1 MLVLPI
7 AASRAMRAPARM
19 NLRRQLL
26 LVSLLTLVLPWA
38 GCQFIRETE
47 SALREGQQ
55 QMLAGTAQ
63 AIADSLAQFPREFL
77 VDGRAAEY
85 SADQLYA
92 HVLPSAPVIDG
103 YFDDWALPETS
114 LATLAGN
121 EAVRYVLGTF
131 RQNLF
136 LYVDVQDDNVV
147 YALPGGDRTLHSD
160 RVRVVTAAEDFVF
173 APEAPG
179 SLVPLRHA
187 ADDPPAEETRIAA
200 QWQVK
205 PQQGAGA
212 GGYRLEARLPRQ
224 LSGGAVGLVVTD
236 TDRADAPGVR
246 LASFEGPL
254 PGRLVTPSPL
264 LQSVA
269 MGYTQPGLR
278 LLVTDK
284 AGWRLAEAGSVST
297 AAVGAPESG
306 ASGWMR
312 LAYNLLL
319 EPGDAPELA
328 RPDPSGRE
336 QQPYIRQALDGE
348 PATSWFRSL
357 DSGRAVVAV
366 AQPVWSGT
374 VQTGAVVLQQGTDAI
389 LSLTNEALAR
399 LLGFTLIAT
408 LAVAA
413 ALLGYA
419 SWLSLRIRRLS
430 GAALHALDRDGVRT
444 DLPSIDARDEIGDL
458 SRSFSRVLRQLGDY
472 NAYLKSLASKLSHEM
487 RTPLTIVRS
496 SLENLE
502 HEPLSEEGAC
512 YTARAREGAERLQKI
527 LAAMSEA
534 SRVEELI
541 EHAEPES
548 FDLGSTLAAAVAAY
562 AGAWPKRRF
571 RFDSAPGDAPFHGSP
586 ELIVQMLDKL
596 VDNAVGF
603 SRDGDEIAVGL
614 SGADGQH
621 VIRITNPGPP
631 LPERMRGQLFDSMVS
646 VRPESPGKHLG
657 LGLFVARLIA
667 VGHRGTIAGFN
678 VEGGVCFEVR
688 LPMEEQA

>member
-1 MLVLPI
+1 
-7 AASRAMRAPARM
+7 M

-55 QMLAGTAQ
+55 RMLAGTAQ

-77 VDGRAAEY
+77 VNGEAARY
-85 SADQLYA
+85 SGDELYA
-92 HVLPSAPVIDG
+92 HALPSAPLVDG
-103 YFDDWALPETS
+103 YFDDWALPDHS
-114 LATLAGN
+114 LAALAGG
-121 EAVRYVLGTF
+121 ESVRYALGTF

-136 LYVDVQDDNVV
+136 LYVDVQDDDVLF
-147 YALPGGDRTLHSD
+147 ALPGADETLHSD
-160 RVRVVTAAEDFVF
+160 RVQVVTTGENREQRFVF

-179 SLVPLRHA
+179 ALVPLRRSPGEA
-187 ADDPPAEETRIAA
+187 AAEETRIAA
-200 QWQVK
+200 QWQ
-205 PQQGAGA
+205 ATA
-212 GGYRLEARLPRQ
+212 GGYRLEARVPQQ
-224 LSGGAVGLVVTD
+224 LLGPAVGLIVID
-236 TDRADAPGVR
+236 TDSVGSAGEH
-246 LASFEGPL
+246 LASFAEPL

-278 LLVTDK
+278 LIVTDK
-284 AGWRLAEAGSVST
+284 TGWRLAEAGSLS
-297 AAVGAPESG
+297 AGDADGRGAD

-328 RPDPSGRE
+328 QPDASGRE
-336 QQPYIRQALDGE
+336 QLPYIRQALDGE

-374 VQTGAVVLQQGTDAI
+374 VQTGAVVLQQGTEAI
-389 LSLTNEALAR
+389 LSLTNEALSR
-399 LLGFTLIAT
+399 LMSFTLIAT
-408 LAVAA
+408 LVVAA

-430 GAALHALDRDGVRT
+430 GAALHALDRDEIRA
-444 DLPSIDARDEIGDL
+444 DLPSRDARDEIGDL
-458 SRSFSRVLRQLGDY
+458 SRSFSRVLSQLGEY
-472 NAYLKSLASKLSHEM
+472 NAYLRSLASKLSHEM
-487 RTPLTIVRS
+487 RTPLTIVKS

-502 HEPLSEEGAC
+502 HEPLSEEGAR
-512 YTARAREGAERLQKI
+512 YTARAREGTERLQKI
-527 LAAMSEA
+527 LSAMSEA

-541 EHAEPES
+541 EHAEPET
-548 FDLGSTLAAAVAAY
+548 FDLRGTLEAAVSAY
-562 AGAWPKRRF
+562 AGAWPERRF
-571 RFDSAPGDAPFHGSP
+571 RFDASLSEAAFHGSP

-603 SRDGDEIAVGL
+603 SREGDEIAVAL
-614 SGADGQH
+614 FGADAH
-621 VIRITNPGPP
+621 YVIRVTNPGPP
-631 LPERMRGQLFDSMVS
+631 LPERMRAQLFDSMVS
-646 VRPESPGKHLG
+646 VRPETSGKHLG

-667 VGHRGTIAGFN
+667 VGHGGTIEGLN
-678 VEGGVCFEVR
+678 VDGGVTFEVQ
-688 LPMEEQA
+688 LPGRG

>member
-1 MLVLPI
+1 MT
-7 AASRAMRAPARM
+7 
-19 NLRRQLL
+19 LRRQLL

-77 VDGRAAEY
+77 VEGKAAKY

-92 HVLPSAPVIDG
+92 HALPSAPLIDG
-103 YFDDWALPETS
+103 YFDDWALPESS
-114 LATLAGN
+114 LAALAEGDT
-121 EAVRYVLGTF
+121 ARYALGTF

-136 LYVDVQDDNVV
+136 LYIDVRDDNVV
-147 YALPGGDRTLHSD
+147 FALPGSGETLYSD
-160 RVRVVTAAEDFVF
+160 RVQVVTIGDAGEQRFVF

-179 SLVPLRHA
+179 ALVPRRYTAGEL
-187 ADDPPAEETRIAA
+187 DAEETRIAA
-200 QWQVK
+200 QWQNT
-205 PQQGAGA
+205 AR
-212 GGYRLEARLPRQ
+212 GYRLEARLPRQ
-224 LSGGAVGLVVTD
+224 LLGHSVGIVFTD
-236 TDRADAPGVR
+236 TDRADAAGVR
-246 LASFEGPL
+246 RATFERFS
-254 PGRLVTPSPL
+254 PGRLVTASPL
-264 LQSVA
+264 LQTVA
-269 MGYTQPGLR
+269 TGYTQPGLR
-278 LLVTDK
+278 LIVTDK
-284 AGWRLAEAGSVST
+284 AGWRLAQAGDLSG
-297 AAVGAPESG
+297 AAAGAPDGE

-328 RPDPSGRE
+328 QPDPSGRE
-336 QQPYIRQALDGE
+336 QQPYIDRALDGE

-399 LLGFTLIAT
+399 LMSFTLIAT

-413 ALLGYA
+413 VLLGYA

-430 GAALHALDRDGVRT
+430 SAALHALDRDEVRS
-444 DLPSIDARDEIGDL
+444 DLPSGDARDEIGDL
-458 SRSFSRVLRQLGDY
+458 SRSFSRVLRQLGEY
-472 NAYLKSLASKLSHEM
+472 NAYLRSLASKLSHEM
-487 RTPLTIVRS
+487 RTPLTIVKS

-502 HEPLSEEGAC
+502 HEPLSEEGAR

-527 LAAMSEA
+527 LSAMSEA

-541 EHAEPES
+541 EHAELEA
-548 FDLGSTLAAAVAAY
+548 FDLREALAGAAAAY

-571 RFDSAPGDAPFHGSP
+571 LFDSPLAEAAFHGSP

-603 SRDGDEIAVGL
+603 SRDGDEIAIGL
-614 SGADGQH
+614 TADDAQY
-621 VIRITNPGPP
+621 VIRVTNPGPP
-631 LPERMRGQLFDSMVS
+631 LPVRMRAQLFDSMVS
-646 VRPESPGKHLG
+646 VRPQESGKHLG
-657 LGLFVARLIA
+657 LGLFIARLIA
-667 VGHRGTIAGFN
+667 VGHGGAIAGFN
-678 VEGGVCFEVR
+678 VDGGVAFEVR
-688 LPMEEQA
+688 LPVLA

>member
-1 MLVLPI
+1 M
-7 AASRAMRAPARM
+7 S
-19 NLRRQLL
+19 LRRQLL

-63 AIADSLAQFPREFL
+63 AIADSLGQFPREFL
-77 VDGRAAEY
+77 VAGEAAHY

-92 HVLPSAPVIDG
+92 HVLPSAPLIDG
-103 YFDDWALPETS
+103 YFDDWALPEDS
-114 LATLAGN
+114 LSMLAGGGPACHVLDGLQQN
-121 EAVRYVLGTF
+121 LPAGGDAVCYVLGTF

-136 LYVDVQDDNVV
+136 LYVDVRDDNVV
-147 YALPGGDRTLHSD
+147 FALPGADGALYSD
-160 RVRVVTAAEDFVF
+160 RVEVVSAGEDGAQRFVF

-179 SLVPLRHA
+179 SLVPQRRA
-187 ADDPPAEETRIAA
+187 ADAAPVEETRIAA
-200 QWQVK
+200 QWQ
-205 PQQGAGA
+205 ATA
-212 GGYRLEARLPRQ
+212 GGFRIEARLPRQ
-224 LSGGAVGLVVTD
+224 LLGPAVGLVVTD
-236 TDRADAPGVR
+236 TDRADAAGLR
-246 LASFEGPL
+246 RASFGGPS
-254 PGRLVTPSPL
+254 PGRLVTASPL

-278 LLVTDK
+278 LIVTDK
-284 AGWRLAEAGSVST
+284 AGWRLAEAGSLST
-297 AAVGAPESG
+297 AGAGGEDG
-306 ASGWMR
+306 EASGWMR

-328 RPDPSGRE
+328 QPDPSGRE
-336 QQPYIRQALDGE
+336 QQPYIRRALDGE

-389 LSLTNEALAR
+389 LSLTNEALTR
-399 LLGFTLIAT
+399 LMSFTLIAT

-413 ALLGYA
+413 VLLGYA

-430 GAALHALDRDGVRT
+430 GAALHALDRDEVRT
-444 DLPSIDARDEIGDL
+444 DLPSGAARDEIGDL
-458 SRSFSRVLRQLGDY
+458 SRSFSRVLRQLGEY
-472 NAYLKSLASKLSHEM
+472 NAYLRSLASKLSHEM
-487 RTPLTIVRS
+487 RTPLTIVKS

-502 HEPLSEEGAC
+502 HEPLSEEGAR

-541 EHAEPES
+541 EHAEPET
-548 FDLGSTLAAAVAAY
+548 FDLRETLAAAAAAY
-562 AGAWPKRRF
+562 AGAWPERRF
-571 RFDSAPGDAPFHGSP
+571 RFDSVLADAAFHGSP

-603 SRDGDEIAVGL
+603 SREGDEIGISL
-614 SGADGQH
+614 SSADAQY

-631 LPERMRGQLFDSMVS
+631 LPERMRAQLFDSMVS
-646 VRPESPGKHLG
+646 VRPEEAGKHLG

-667 VGHRGTIAGFN
+667 VGHGGTITGCN
-678 VEGGVCFEVR
+678 VDGGVAFEVG
-688 LPMEEQA
+688 LPVA